1 MSIEIKERILRLP
14 EVLDRIGMKR
24 SSLYKR
30 VNDGEFPRQISLGG
44 RAVGWY
50 ESEVEAWI
58 NARLPTKH

>member
-1 MSIEIKERILRLP
+1 MSVEIKERILRLP

-44 RAVGWY
+44 RIVGWR
-50 ESEVEAWI
+50 ESEVNAWI
-58 NARLPTKH
+58 ESCNKTN